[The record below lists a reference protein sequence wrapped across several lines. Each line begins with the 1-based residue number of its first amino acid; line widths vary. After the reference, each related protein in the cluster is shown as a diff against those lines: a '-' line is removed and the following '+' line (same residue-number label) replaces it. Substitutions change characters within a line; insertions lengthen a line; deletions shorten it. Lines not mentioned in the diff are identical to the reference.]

1 MLREGDNTIT
11 SRRRF
16 LVPSIRMEHFD
27 LLIVGAGLSG
37 IGAGCHMLERCPDRT
52 FAILEG
58 RDRSGGTWDLFRYPG
73 IRSDSDMYTLGYAFR
88 PWKEKQA
95 IAHGGAILQYL
106 RETAVTHGVDRR
118 IRYEH
123 KVAHASWSSRDARWV
138 LEVVHGSERWQM
150 SCNFLFL
157 CCGYY
162 RYDAAYTPAFEGIE
176 RFGGRVVHPQF
187 WTDDIDW
194 KGKRIVVIGSGATAM
209 TLVPAL
215 ASDAAHVTMV
225 QRSPTWVVARPSEDP
240 VARRLGAVLPRRWVH
255 AIVRWKQVMLG
266 IVFFR
271 MCRRN
276 PERAKKLLLA
286 GTHAGLGP
294 QIDLASHFLPRYNPW
309 EQRLCLLPDGDL
321 FREIRAGRIS
331 IATAEIDRFTETG
344 LALRTGEHIAADLI
358 VTATGLELQAFGGIA
373 LDVDG
378 HPVVPSEKFNYK
390 GVMFSDVPNFA
401 SCFGYSNASWTLK
414 ADLVCRYICRLLNY
428 MRGHGFVQCT
438 PHIGNTPPAALPW
451 IDFSSG
457 YFQRAL
463 DRFPKQGAE
472 SPWRLNQNY
481 LRDLL
486 ALRFGRLND
495 RVMQFRT
502 ATQSHANA

>member
-1 MLREGDNTIT
+1 M
-11 SRRRF
+11 
-16 LVPSIRMEHFD
+16 RMEHFD

-73 IRSDSDMYTLGYAFR
+73 VRSDSDMYTLGYAFR
-88 PWKEKQA
+88 PWREKEA
-95 IAHGGAILQYL
+95 IARGGAILQYL
-106 RETAVTHGVDRR
+106 RDTAVTHGVDRR

-123 KVAHASWSSRDARWV
+123 KVVKASWSSRDARWV
-138 LEVVHGSERWQM
+138 LEVTHGSERLQM

-162 RYDAAYTPAFEGIE
+162 RYDAGYTPAFEGLE
-176 RFGGRVVHPQF
+176 RFGGRVAHPQF
-187 WTDDIDW
+187 WTDDIEW
-194 KGKRIVVIGSGATAM
+194 KGKRVVVIGSGATAM

-215 ASDAAHVTMV
+215 AADAAHVTMV
-225 QRSPTWVVARPSEDP
+225 QRSPTWVVARPSEDT
-240 VARRLGAVLPRRWVH
+240 VARRLGPVLPRSWVH
-255 AIVRWKQVMLG
+255 AIVRWKQVLLG
-266 IVFFR
+266 LYFFGL
-271 MCRRN
+271 CRRN

-286 GTHAGLGP
+286 GAHAGLGP
-294 QIDLASHFLPRYNPW
+294 QIQLAPHFLPRYNPW

-321 FREIRAGRIS
+321 FREIRAGHVS
-331 IATAEIDRFTETG
+331 IATAKIEGFTETG
-344 LALRTGEHIAADLI
+344 LVLDTGEQIPAHLI

-378 HPVVPSEKFNYK
+378 HPVVLSEKFNYK
-390 GVMFSDVPNFA
+390 GLMFSDVPNFA

-428 MRGHGFVQCT
+428 MRRHGFVQCT
-438 PHIGNTPPAALPW
+438 PRTGEPAPAALPW

-463 DRFPKQGAE
+463 DRFPKQGEHA
-472 SPWRLNQNY
+472 PWRLNQNY
-481 LRDLL
+481 LRDLI
-486 ALRFGRLND
+486 ALRFGRLDD

-502 ATQSHANA
+502 ATQRHANA